1 MGVKKITV
9 ANPELTDPVTPGV
22 RADKFRSTLGYWA
35 SRGPGGT
42 GIHYIKDPDLGED
55 FVIEEISEIIELPTP
70 SNQLQTYRQQ
80 ITISEKASG
89 TGPRGTGISDLDQWS
104 DKVKFEIA
112 TFGVEFTDLVSTV
125 TTEYTNE
132 EALVSS
138 AETTA
143 NNGVDYIYN
152 FYDRKYEDLLESVV
166 RHEDIPS
173 IYAETNKV
181 YLEPELGE
189 VILKK
194 TPVEMLTD
202 SINTPSEMLL
212 NQITP
217 IESTGLLDEFSKNK
231 FLFPMYNDINIRL
244 DDNNEIA
251 NIVEDSGLGVILTR
265 DVEGVTVQR
274 GVTVGSERM
283 IISNSLIDSNGD
295 LVEDVSDIADTTT
308 VNLMDWLD
316 FDSGKWASGMDPV
329 PDNFTVLGEGY
340 SGEIGRG
347 DFPAGGSMTTG
358 TDPAAFHLALGQN
371 EFFDRFYELTKQPDY
386 RRSFQD
392 LMDGKE
398 AYSEI
403 LMYKI
408 EKYLGPPTSGNSPIQ
423 TFHFMNITEVRD
435 FLSDDTTYTT
445 SANPK
450 IKFTDTQVKYGQEYT
465 YIVVAYQVT
474 LGMKYEYEFGIAEQ
488 EERQVG
494 IASSGPPSIQTFNVA
509 KIFFDATPLIKL
521 IEIPLFISSGQILD
535 KPPLEPEVAFN
546 PYFGI
551 TNQLLMSFTTKSGAT
566 RAIPFA
572 LNDREERINAQLL
585 LNQSSTDGLLEYTTD
600 DNARAFI
607 IYRTSA
613 PPMSYEDFAG
623 QRLRR
628 VNTIPGSSINQRM
641 EASSANAIV
650 KQRPNRKFYYMFRTV
665 DRHGSLSNPSPVYE
679 IELYSDKGVGY
690 PIIRQY
696 EFTEPDPKTPVKSAK
711 KIIQIVPRI
720 TQAFLNEQASG
731 LIDSN
736 GDIQS
741 GFGKDLVLG
750 VEDESLFGKRFK
762 VRLTSKKTGKK
773 LDINIDFKT
782 DQGRTIIE

>member
-9 ANPELTDPVTPGV
+9 ANPELTDLVTPGV

-35 SRGPGGT
+35 SGGPGGT

-55 FVIEEISEIIELPTP
+55 FVIEEISDITEVPTP
-70 SNQLQTYRQQ
+70 EDQLQIYRQQ
-80 ITISEKASG
+80 ITISEKATG
-89 TGPRGTGISDLDQWS
+89 TGPASTGISELSQWS
-104 DKVKFEIA
+104 DKVKNEIA

-166 RHEDIPS
+166 KHESIPS
-173 IYAETNKV
+173 IYAETGQA
-181 YLEPELGE
+181 YIEPELGAG
-189 VILKK
+189 ILKK
-194 TPVEMLTD
+194 NPVEMLTD
-202 SINTPSEMLL
+202 SINSPSMMYQ
-212 NQITP
+212 NQLIP

-251 NIVEDSGLGVILTR
+251 NIVEDSGLGVVLTR
-265 DVEGVTVQR
+265 DVEGVTV
-274 GVTVGSERM
+274 VETIAVGSERM

-308 VNLMDWLD
+308 VDLMNWLD
-316 FDSGKWASGMDPV
+316 RDSSKWALAMDPI
-329 PDNFTVLGEGY
+329 PDNFIVLGEGY

-347 DFPAGGSMTTG
+347 DFPAGAPFGTG

-371 EFFDRFYELTKQPDY
+371 EFFDRFYDLTKQPDY

-398 AYSEI
+398 AYSEV

-423 TFHFMNITEVRD
+423 TFHFMNIAEVRD

-445 SANPK
+445 SVNPK

-474 LGMKYEYEFGIAEQ
+474 LGMKYEYDFGVAFQ
-488 EERQVG
+488 EERQ
-494 IASSGPPSIQTFNVA
+494 IALAASGPPSIQTFNVA
-509 KIFFDATPLIKL
+509 KFDFIATPLVKL

-566 RAIPFA
+566 RAMPFA

-585 LNQSSTDGLLEYTTD
+585 LNQSSTDGFLEYTTD

-607 IYRTSA
+607 IYRTSE

-628 VNTIPGSSINQRM
+628 VNTIPGTSINQRM

-690 PIIRQY
+690 PIIRHY

-731 LIDSN
+731 LVDSN

>member
-35 SRGPGGT
+35 SGGPAGT

-132 EALVSS
+132 EALISS

-329 PDNFTVLGEGY
+329 PDNFIVLGEGY